1 MPKQPV
7 LRSKL
12 LNDLEALFRP
22 ANRTSPACSIQFSFF
37 LSAWF
42 FSIKPCSPKGTALH
56 QNQATLSKIGLRGD
70 KKVDRTIR
78 SGHRCRFPI
87 KSRSTEESL
96 TCRALHR
103 GEARLLIFKK
113 TSTIFLS
120 FFEVFLRNVLKPL
133 IYQWFFAEKKSLT
146 M

>member
-1 MPKQPV
+1 MPNLKIGA
-7 LRSKL
+7 LHLTL
-12 LNDLEALFRP
+12 LALSRP

-42 FSIKPCSPKGTALH
+42 FLDQARPPKGSALH

-78 SGHRCRFPI
+78 SGHRCRLPI

-103 GEARLLIFKK
+103 GGARLLIFKK

-120 FFEVFLRNVLKPL
+120 FFEVFLEIRYKAWFINE
-133 IYQWFFAEKKSLT
+133 FFAKIFPLRRQK
-146 M
+146 